1 MRDRVDEMTERL
13 LRDAGVGAG
22 MRVFDVG
29 CGRGDLTF
37 LVARLVGDGGR
48 VLGMDRDPRP
58 LSIARDRA
66 RELGLANVEL
76 IEGDITAP
84 DPERIGFDAVVGRRV
99 LMYQADRVA
108 AVRTL
113 AAALRPGGLMVFQ
126 EVDTTMVPA
135 SRTPLPLHE
144 QAHRWMWE
152 TVAREGATTSM
163 GFELP
168 GVLEEAGLVVEQVRA
183 EAIVQTAKARHV
195 AATIVRAMLPR
206 IVGHGVATE
215 AEIDVDT
222 LDTRLAEEL
231 QRSNATYIGDMIF
244 GAWARKP
251 G

>member
-1 MRDRVDEMTERL
+1 MTERL

-22 MRVFDVG
+22 MRVLDAG
-29 CGRGDLTF
+29 CGRGDVTF

-48 VLGMDRDPRP
+48 VLGIDRDTGA
-58 LSIARDRA
+58 LSIARERA
-66 RELGLANVEL
+66 RELGLSNVEFMEADL
-76 IEGDITAP
+76 AAP
-84 DPERIGFDAVVGRRV
+84 DPDRHGFDAVVGRRV

-108 AVRTL
+108 AVRAL
-113 AAALRPGGLMVFQ
+113 SAALRPGGVMVFH
-126 EVDTTMVPA
+126 EVDATMVPA
-135 SRTPLPLHE
+135 SRTPLPLHA
-144 QAHRWMWE
+144 QVHRWMWE

-168 GVLEEAGLVVEQVRA
+168 FVLEEAGLVVEDVRA
-183 EAIVQTAKARHV
+183 EAVVQTAKARHGG
-195 AATIVRAMLPR
+195 APILRAMMPR

-222 LDTRLAEEL
+222 LDERLADEL
-231 QRSNATYIGDMIF
+231 RRSNAVYIGDMVF